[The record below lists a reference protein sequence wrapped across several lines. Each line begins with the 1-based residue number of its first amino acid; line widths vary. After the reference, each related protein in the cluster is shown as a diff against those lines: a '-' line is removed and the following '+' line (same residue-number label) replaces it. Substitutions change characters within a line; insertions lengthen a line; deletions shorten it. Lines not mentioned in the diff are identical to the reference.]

1 MIIPVDI
8 QKNTK
13 VVLDHVLLCGG
24 SGSMSSFRYAVVLEP
39 VDSEKPRA
47 CIVVLVEE
55 RSERVN
61 MFRSIIHGLDG
72 SP

>member
-1 MIIPVDI
+1 MITPVDI

-24 SGSMSSFRYAVVLEP
+24 SGRMSSFRYAVALEP